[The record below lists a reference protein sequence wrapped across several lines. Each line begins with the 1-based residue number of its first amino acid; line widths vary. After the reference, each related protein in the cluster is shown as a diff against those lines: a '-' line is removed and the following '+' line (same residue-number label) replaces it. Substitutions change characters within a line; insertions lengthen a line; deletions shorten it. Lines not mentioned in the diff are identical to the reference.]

1 MDRSVGS
8 SQFIRAPEAVSG
20 ERRLRLRRRPL
31 TLTYLTLGEDNGGIV
46 TNISETGLGMT
57 AARPLLENSSSRLSF
72 QLSELGPAIETRA
85 EIVWI
90 TESKKAAGFRFE
102 GLPTEVREQIRN
114 WVSSPAGTSD
124 ESQNCEEHPS
134 SVEDPLPSE
143 SLRQS
148 PYTTDAPEQE
158 SPPKVALDRGPD
170 DAQLYATPAP
180 RARVQAPDGPPM
192 VLGPTVDRAF
202 GASLFRTE
210 PVDVAQ
216 ETNRKRTS
224 PVAALVALI
233 VVTCFALG
241 FEASPNF
248 WRNWMKVKD
257 ARHADT
263 PVPQISENPTLSTTL
278 AANPHETS
286 DRATESL
293 APASNTPAPTEKTHD
308 SKPETAEQ
316 PVMPR
321 KTRAERSSTRTENSA
336 LNSAMIAPA
345 LRKTPTT
352 TRTTETSSAPKKS
365 VMPGTESFTQQPA
378 ASSVSPTEAASPSI
392 PPTLPAHAEEP
403 ATRPA
408 NPPPSFF
415 PVIAPGAGNV
425 PRLVELPPEVVIDS
439 GTVQIHSRQIV
450 FVPAEPGPESS
461 HNAEK
466 LQIGERIS
474 KVAPVYP
481 AQAVQKGLGGT
492 VHLHAIIGKNGT
504 VESVRPINGPILL
517 IPAALDAIRQWQY
530 RPTLLNQQPTEMQED
545 LTIEFRPR
553 G

>member
-1 MDRSVGS
+1 MDRPFGS

-72 QLSELGPAIETRA
+72 QLSELAPAIETRA

-148 PYTTDAPEQE
+148 PYTTGAPEQE

-248 WRNWMKVKD
+248 WRNWMKLKD
-257 ARHADT
+257 VRHADT
-263 PVPQISENPTLSTTL
+263 PGPQISENPTLPTKL

-286 DRATESL
+286 DRATEPL
-293 APASNTPAPTEKTHD
+293 APASNTPAPNEKTHD

-316 PVMPR
+316 LVMPR
-321 KTRAERSSTRTENSA
+321 KTRAERSSTRTGSSV

-352 TRTTETSSAPKKS
+352 NRTTETSSAPKKS

-378 ASSVSPTEAASPSI
+378 ASSVSPTEAASPLI
-392 PPTLPAHAEEP
+392 PATLPAHAEEP

-450 FVPAEPGPESS
+450 FVAAQAGPESS

-474 KVAPVYP
+474 KVAPIYP

-545 LTIEFRPR
+545 LTIEFRPL